1 MLHSSLGSSVTEKK
15 INELMRVYS
24 SLEKK
29 EKKFTSSFSL
39 ECVSSCGECC
49 RHYIPYLSS
58 SEALLAAYYIIK
70 EGREDEIR
78 AMLEKGDEK
87 KGICPLYNPEKS
99 KHCSF
104 YEGRSMVCR
113 LFGASVSLSK
123 MGRMEF
129 KDCKWKK
136 EKRTISSEELEKKQ
150 SIVPVMSIY
159 GSVLEEDGESIY
171 TALPQAID
179 KIKLLL
185 SYSGAFPA

>member
-1 MLHSSLGSSVTEKK
+1 MLHSSLGSSVIGKK
-15 INELMRVYS
+15 INELMSVYS

-49 RHYIPYLSS
+49 RHYVPYLSS
-58 SEALLAAYYIIK
+58 SEALLAAYYVIK

-78 AMLEKGDEK
+78 AMLEKGDMNSE
-87 KGICPLYNPEKS
+87 ICPLYNPGKS
-99 KHCSF
+99 QHCSF

-113 LFGASVSLSK
+113 LFGSSVSLSK
-123 MGRMEF
+123 TGRMEF

-136 EKRTISSEELEKKQ
+136 EKRAISSDELEKKH
-150 SIVPVMSIY
+150 SIVPIMSIY
-159 GSVLEEDGESIY
+159 GSALEEDGESIY

-185 SYSGAFPA
+185 SYSGTFPA